1 MKQHSAFSN
10 ERWLLKLLVRYEK
23 RYPLLLA
30 ALVTAKLLMPL
41 LSTLL
46 PAAAVAALTRGGGMG
61 QYLAVIGGLMVLY
74 TAGTWFRDWLE
85 NQDVVVRDNFR
96 MEGCVA
102 KLMEK
107 SMTMDYGRLE
117 SPEGQK
123 QLSAAKNMANNP
135 MAGGV
140 NGMLRMVE
148 PWLRSLLGV
157 LLYGTAAAALDWR
170 ILLVLAGM
178 TAASTA
184 LDAVIRRYERRT
196 RDSQKQNYRE
206 QDYLIDQSD
215 NPVNGKDVRLYRMEG
230 WFLTSLRASF
240 RRSWDVWKG
249 LDRRKAAAMFSDTL
263 FLALRDILAY
273 SVLVSKFLSGQV
285 DAAGF
290 TFTLGVL
297 TTLTALLKEFIGIH
311 SNLLFYN
318 IGFNDYRNF
327 MEQDAAPPKGGNAKA
342 GAVRRPPKVEL
353 RDVTFTYPGARTP
366 SIDHLSLT
374 LEPGEKVALVGLNG
388 AGKTTLVKLLS
399 GLYRPD
405 SGEILIDG
413 APLEEFGD
421 YFDLTGTV
429 YQDVNLLPFTV
440 GENIACQETYDRE
453 RVWASLDRAGLRQ
466 AVENLPQGLDT
477 HLTQQMER
485 DGVDLSGGQR
495 QRTAFARA
503 LYKDAPLLIL
513 DEPTAALDPLA
524 EADLYRKYA
533 RETADKTSVFISH
546 RLGSTQFCDRV
557 VYMDGGRITEMGTHR
572 ELLERGGAYARLFEV
587 QSSWYK
593 DKKEEDHEEI

>member
-74 TAGTWFRDWLE
+74 ATGTWFRDWLE

-140 NGMLRMVE
+140 DGMLRMVE

-184 LDAVIRRYERRT
+184 LDAVIRRYE
-196 RDSQKQNYRE
+196 SAPG
-206 QDYLIDQSD
+206 I
-215 NPVNGKDVRLYRMEG
+215 
-230 WFLTSLRASF
+230 
-240 RRSWDVWKG
+240 RRSRTIG
-249 LDRRKAAAMFSDTL
+249 NR
-263 FLALRDILAY
+263 
-273 SVLVSKFLSGQV
+273 
-285 DAAGF
+285 
-290 TFTLGVL
+290 
-297 TTLTALLKEFIGIH
+297 TT
-311 SNLLFYN
+311 
-318 IGFNDYRNF
+318 
-327 MEQDAAPPKGGNAKA
+327 
-342 GAVRRPPKVEL
+342 
-353 RDVTFTYPGARTP
+353 
-366 SIDHLSLT
+366 
-374 LEPGEKVALVGLNG
+374 
-388 AGKTTLVKLLS
+388 
-399 GLYRPD
+399 
-405 SGEILIDG
+405 
-413 APLEEFGD
+413 
-421 YFDLTGTV
+421 
-429 YQDVNLLPFTV
+429 
-440 GENIACQETYDRE
+440 
-453 RVWASLDRAGLRQ
+453 
-466 AVENLPQGLDT
+466 
-477 HLTQQMER
+477 
-485 DGVDLSGGQR
+485 
-495 QRTAFARA
+495 
-503 LYKDAPLLIL
+503 
-513 DEPTAALDPLA
+513 
-524 EADLYRKYA
+524 
-533 RETADKTSVFISH
+533 
-546 RLGSTQFCDRV
+546 
-557 VYMDGGRITEMGTHR
+557 
-572 ELLERGGAYARLFEV
+572 
-587 QSSWYK
+587 
-593 DKKEEDHEEI
+593 